1 MSHVLTISD
10 ETYHALETLAQ
21 RQGQTP
27 ESLIETWVTQQI
39 PPDVERDPH
48 TDPRYESFDEFF
60 LGLGMTEDE
69 IRAAEA
75 DAGNADANL

>member
-10 ETYHALETLAQ
+10 DTYHALETLAQ
-21 RQGQTP
+21 QQGQTS
-27 ESLIETWVTQQI
+27 ETLITTWVTQQTA
-39 PPDVERDPH
+39 PGVERDPL
-48 TDPRYESFDEFF
+48 TDPHYESFDEFF

-75 DAGNADANL
+75 NAGNADADV